1 MKSKKYFFIAFI
13 CLLFINLTANAD
25 TIKLKNGTI
34 VKGKVLSFN
43 SSSFTVAL
51 DLGSSS
57 QSKAILDI
65 RDVESIE
72 FDGKFDGSREET
84 SRNSQPVKETAV
96 PRPSDP
102 DDDSG
107 HKVTSSTRPAP
118 ANTRSTPVPTNTE
131 PRTNPSST
139 PANSSANSSSSSSSA
154 NSKEVLTVVQAK
166 DDWTYSNL
174 TVRRG
179 DRIHLSA
186 SGRVKLS
193 ATKESGP
200 EGIELEDKNKL
211 IVDRPTGA
219 LIAVIGDDNDDFIY
233 VGRENDFVAKRDGK
247 LFLSVNEGDLTDNN
261 GTFNVRVKVDPV
273 K

>member
-13 CLLFINLTANAD
+13 CLLFITLTANAD

-34 VKGKVLSFN
+34 VKGKVISFN

-51 DLGSSS
+51 DLGTSS
-57 QSKAILDI
+57 QSRAILDI

-72 FDGKFDGSREET
+72 FDGSQNET
-84 SRNSQPVKETAV
+84 SSRNSQPTRENTV

-102 DDDSG
+102 DDDIG
-107 HKVTSSTRPAP
+107 HKITTRP
-118 ANTRSTPVPTNTE
+118 TPTNTR
-131 PRTNPSST
+131 PTPVTNTERSNPT
-139 PANSSANSSSSSSSA
+139 PANNSSSSTSSA
-154 NSKEVLTVVQAK
+154 NAKEVLAVVQAK

-186 SGRVKLS
+186 SGRVKIS
-193 ATKESGP
+193 ASKESGP
-200 EGIELEDKNKL
+200 EGIDLEDKNKL
-211 IVDRPTGA
+211 ILDHPTGG

-233 VGRENDFVAKRDGK
+233 VGRENEFVAKRDGK

-261 GTFNVRVKVDPV
+261 GTFNVRVKVDPA